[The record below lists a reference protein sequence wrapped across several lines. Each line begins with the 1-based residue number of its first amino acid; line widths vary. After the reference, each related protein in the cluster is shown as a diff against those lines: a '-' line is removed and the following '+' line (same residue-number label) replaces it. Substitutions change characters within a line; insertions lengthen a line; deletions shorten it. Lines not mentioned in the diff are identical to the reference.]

1 MKKEMAK
8 KDGPGLYLVWRNI
21 IFLLLRTNT
30 LGHSLFKLQL
40 HCLLCI
46 RVKALVE
53 GVLGWTDLLC
63 SALFAAAKLSPD
75 WVSLHFSCCLCS
87 WML

>member
-8 KDGPGLYLVWRNI
+8 KDEPGLYLVWRNI

-30 LGHSLFKLQL
+30 LSHSLFKPQL

-53 GVLGWTDLLC
+53 GVLG
-63 SALFAAAKLSPD
+63 
-75 WVSLHFSCCLCS
+75 
-87 WML
+87 